1 MCLHLF
7 AYSILDSV
15 AAMLEIQLLCWLD
28 TYESSMLSVKN
39 YSAYA
44 WVIIS
49 FTTLDQR
56 KQNHLDF
63 VSYVTF
69 KIIINLQSVH
79 AYTLRKLYRLL
90 RALGQIR

>member
-7 AYSILDSV
+7 AYSVLDSV

-44 WVIIS
+44 
-49 FTTLDQR
+49 
-56 KQNHLDF
+56 
-63 VSYVTF
+63 
-69 KIIINLQSVH
+69 
-79 AYTLRKLYRLL
+79 
-90 RALGQIR
+90 